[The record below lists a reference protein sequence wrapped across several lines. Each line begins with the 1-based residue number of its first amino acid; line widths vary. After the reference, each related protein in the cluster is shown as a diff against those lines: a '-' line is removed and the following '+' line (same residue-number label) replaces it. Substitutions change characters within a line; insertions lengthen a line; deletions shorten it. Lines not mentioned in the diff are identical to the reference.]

1 MFKQIVK
8 ILLTQPNT
16 VALVYSSGSQPFEA
30 RGTLIWQKESGGTP
44 ICQRKTKMI
53 KMTKF
58 L

>member
-30 RGTLIWQKESGGTP
+30 RGTLIWQKEFGDTP
-44 ICQRKTKMI
+44 ICQRRPK
-53 KMTKF
+53 
-58 L
+58 